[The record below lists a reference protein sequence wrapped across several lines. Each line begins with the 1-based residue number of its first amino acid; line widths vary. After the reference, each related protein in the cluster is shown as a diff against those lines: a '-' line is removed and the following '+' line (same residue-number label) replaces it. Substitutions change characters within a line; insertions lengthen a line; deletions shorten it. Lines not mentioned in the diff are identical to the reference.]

1 MTFMDLKN
9 GILESGKIKILEN
22 ELMKNHTTFRIGG
35 PTKYFLEVEDTI
47 SLKKLLSFLSKEG
60 INFFLLGAGSNL
72 LVSDYPIEDTVI
84 IKLGN
89 TFKKININDTGN
101 ENVTVEVGAG
111 YTLPSLSKEMYN
123 YELRGAEFCIAI
135 PGTLGGGLIMNAG
148 AHGSELKDI
157 TECVYCLTKD
167 GEEVYLSNEE
177 AKFSYRNS
185 GLRDFIVV
193 GAKLKLKKGDKK
205 LIKAKMEENLIY
217 RANTQPK
224 GFSAGSIFKNPP
236 GTKAWKLIRDVGLS
250 GYRIGDVMFSEKHA
264 NFIINLGNG
273 KANDVMELINLAKE
287 RVKKEFNIELE
298 LEIKLLGKF

>member
-1 MTFMDLKN
+1 MDLRK
-9 GILESGKIKILEN
+9 GILECGKIKIFEN

-35 PTKYFLEVEDTI
+35 PAKHFLEVEDIT
-47 SLKKLLSFLSKEG
+47 SLKKLLSFLRREG

-89 TFKKININDTGN
+89 AFKKINIKDTEY
-101 ENVTVEVGAG
+101 ENNVIVEVGAR

-123 YELRGAEFCIAI
+123 YELSGAEFCIAI

-157 TECVYCLTKD
+157 TEGVYCLTKE
-167 GEEVYLSNEE
+167 GEEIYLSNEE
-177 AKFSYRNS
+177 ARFSYRNS
-185 GLRDFIVV
+185 GLSNFIVT
-193 GAKLKLKKGDKK
+193 GAKLKLKKSDKK
-205 LIKAKMEENLIY
+205 FIKAKMEENLSY

-236 GTKAWKLIRDVGLS
+236 GTKAWKLIMDVGLS

-273 KANDVMELINLAKE
+273 KAQDVMELINLAKE
-287 RVKKEFNIELE
+287 KVKKEFDIELE